1 MNDQFSPV
9 GDTTLTDCCSGG
21 PEMISVEQA
30 IATASQLATGV
41 AGTQVLPLV
50 AAHGR
55 ICGRDVFAG
64 HPLPNFNNS
73 AMDGYAINLA
83 SLKGDGPWTLEITG
97 RMAAGDKDIGAQKSP
112 TGALRILTGALVPD
126 GYDAVIMQENC
137 VVKGNQI
144 TFSVRPNVQANIRP
158 AGEDCQPGDI
168 VVAKGQTVDARKIA
182 FAASQGSGEIAV
194 FRKVRVAIFSTG
206 SELKLPGQELAS
218 GQIYNSNRYQLASQL
233 DLPYVELIDLG
244 SIRDE
249 PELLKQTMAE
259 AAEMADLVITTGGVS
274 VGDEDHMPGTIT
286 DLGGTLHITKVA
298 IKPGKPVTVGTL
310 GQTMFLGLPGN
321 PVAAFVNF
329 MLIGRAIVEKL
340 AGKTVTPLLSYPV
353 SAGFSRKR
361 SPKMEEYAAAQIIGS
376 DDNGLQTVELIKKA
390 GSANLAALARSD
402 GFVVFP
408 SGLESVD
415 RGDQLKFIP
424 HKL

>member
-1 MNDQFSPV
+1 MNDQSSPV
-9 GDTTLTDCCSGG
+9 GDTILTDCCSGG
-21 PEMISVEQA
+21 SELISVDQA
-30 IATASQLATGV
+30 IAIASRLATGV

-55 ICGRDVFAG
+55 ICGRDILAA

-83 SLKGDGPWTLEITG
+83 SLKGDGPWTLEVTG
-97 RMAAGDKDIGAQKSP
+97 RMAAGDKDIGAQESP
-112 TGALRILTGALVPD
+112 AGALRILTGALVPD

-137 VVKGNQI
+137 QVKGNRI
-144 TFSVRPNVQANIRP
+144 TFSVRPVAQANIRP
-158 AGEDCQPGDI
+158 AGEDCQPGDV
-168 VVAKGQTVDARKIA
+168 VVARGQMVDARKVA
-182 FAASQGSGEIAV
+182 FAASQGNGEVVV

-206 SELKLPGQELAS
+206 SELRLPGQELGS
-218 GQIYNSNRYQLASQL
+218 GQIFNSNRYQLASQL

-244 SIRDE
+244 SIPDE
-249 PELLKQTMAE
+249 PELLKQTMAQ
-259 AAEMADLVITTGGVS
+259 AAEMADMVITTGGVS

-286 DLGGTLHITKVA
+286 DLGGTLHVTKVA

-310 GQTMFLGLPGN
+310 GKTMFLGLPGN

-329 MLIGRAIVEKL
+329 MLIGHAIIEKL
-340 AGKTVTPLLSYPV
+340 AGKTTTPLLSYPAI
-353 SAGFSRKR
+353 AGFSRKR
-361 SPKMEEYAAAQIIGS
+361 SPKMEEYAAATVIGTDGS
-376 DDNGLQTVELIKKA
+376 GLPKVELIKNA

-408 SGLESVD
+408 SGLEKVD
-415 RGDQLKFIP
+415 PGDQLKFIP